1 MVVLMKSKEV
11 DMKYMGQRKQ
21 CKPCPK
27 QFLYKGAS
35 FQSTESVPSFLSPSS
50 LSLPFPSSMPPQIP
64 STNNIKKKES
74 ATLKPPNIVKR
85 IEELEKMTNAT
96 NPNILVVVC
105 TDFEKAETAS
115 YVHS

>member
-1 MVVLMKSKEV
+1 M
-11 DMKYMGQRKQ
+11 
-21 CKPCPK
+21 
-27 QFLYKGAS
+27 
-35 FQSTESVPSFLSPSS
+35 
-50 LSLPFPSSMPPQIP
+50 
-64 STNNIKKKES
+64 
-74 ATLKPPNIVKR
+74 PPNIVKR

>member
-1 MVVLMKSKEV
+1 
-11 DMKYMGQRKQ
+11 
-21 CKPCPK
+21 
-27 QFLYKGAS
+27 
-35 FQSTESVPSFLSPSS
+35 
-50 LSLPFPSSMPPQIP
+50 MPLPQIP
-64 STNNIKKKES
+64 STNNIKKKKES
-74 ATLKPPNIVKR
+74 AILTPPNIVKR